1 MPLHYRTSAVSFRPA
16 FPGLAANLATFYEWS
31 RLKDADGLGHFLLSN
46 GAVYIDHIS
55 PTICGTNADATR
67 SARLELG
74 QFDLRDLDDLLMFVS
89 DDKQKQ
95 VADDF
100 GQTEVVHKSAT
111 AQQTAIVSPRIMKR
125 VDAVF
130 AEAILKSFFA
140 DDALR
145 TIYRERAARL
155 PRAGGTSVALL
166 AAIRSS
172 IAGVRPKLQK
182 LILDAVAV
190 KPFLATGF
198 GAQTGRIHA
207 DFKWR
212 VLRLSRVND
221 WLEDE
226 RLNPTEL
233 CTPLQVDLRAYQ
245 RVLPLRRRL
254 RAGRHRLRDAQR
266 RQGYGRRRGSR
277 GGRRRRRER

>member
-1 MPLHYRTSAVSFRPA
+1 MPDTPITLPHSEIRDLLQAKALNRVPLHYRTSAVSFRPA

-155 PRAGGTSVALL
+155 PACWRHFRCPLGRHPLIDCWSPAEASEADPRRRCRQ
-166 AAIRSS
+166 AFSRHRFWRS
-172 IAGVRPKLQK
+172 
-182 LILDAVAV
+182 DW
-190 KPFLATGF
+190 
-198 GAQTGRIHA
+198 A
-207 DFKWR
+207 DPR
-212 VLRLSRVND
+212 R
-221 WLEDE
+221 
-226 RLNPTEL
+226 
-233 CTPLQVDLRAYQ
+233 LQVAGPPPFTRQRLARGRAAESH
-245 RVLPLRRRL
+245 
-254 RAGRHRLRDAQR
+254 RALH
-266 RQGYGRRRGSR
+266 SSPS
-277 GGRRRRRER
+277 